1 MRLIFKKGAL
11 LDRSGSD
18 NPHQLA
24 LKARVSSPT
33 VAKFVNAPESVQVVD
48 MAVLAAL
55 VTEGFGL
62 TKRQALDLR
71 LGDLF
76 EIVDD

>member
-11 LDRSGSD
+11 LDRSGSG

-33 VAKFVNAPESVQVVD
+33 VLKYVNTPENVQVVD

-62 TKRQALDLR
+62 TKRQALDLK

-76 EIVDD
+76 ELVED

>member
-11 LDRSGSD
+11 LDRSGSA

-33 VAKFVNAPESVQVVD
+33 VAKYVNQPDSVQVVD
-48 MAVLAAL
+48 MAVLASL
-55 VTEGFGL
+55 ITEGFGL

-76 EIVDD
+76 ELVDD

>member
-1 MRLIFKKGAL
+1 MRLIFKKGVL
-11 LDRSGSD
+11 LDRGASE

-24 LKARVSSPT
+24 LKARLSYPT
-33 VAKFVNAPESVQVVD
+33 VAKYAEKPATVQVVD
-48 MAVLAAL
+48 MAVLASL
-55 VTEGFGL
+55 ITEGFGL
-62 TKRQALDLR
+62 TKRQALDLK

>member
-1 MRLIFKKGAL
+1 MRLVFKKGVL

-33 VAKFVNAPESVQVVD
+33 VAKYVNAPESVQVVD
-48 MAVLAAL
+48 MAVLASL
-55 VTEGFGL
+55 ITEGFGL

-71 LGDLF
+71 LGDIF
-76 EIVDD
+76 EITD